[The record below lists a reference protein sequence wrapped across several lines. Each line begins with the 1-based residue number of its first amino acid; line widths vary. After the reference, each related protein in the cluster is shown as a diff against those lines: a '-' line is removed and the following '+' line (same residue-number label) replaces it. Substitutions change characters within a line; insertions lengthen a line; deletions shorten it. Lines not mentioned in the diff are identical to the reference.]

1 MLFRHATSNKTAAQ
15 LKRSVFFSEYACR
28 RMEIATWGL
37 FMKGKFRSSQMCSNF
52 SKQLK
57 LHNSISELS
66 CCKAPVCKYLP
77 PKSLFF
83 FVSVIST
90 IADNTPKNYAGRF
103 SSFLFCSFYTLT
115 LVSLA
120 YFICLISRCQNY
132 KKQQVFSNI
141 LNRFWNNFYCQHEPL
156 KDDFSG
162 LSW

>member
-83 FVSVIST
+83 FCLSYFYYRRQHAKKLRWQILKFFVLFFLYSQLGFSCLFYLSHLSV
-90 IADNTPKNYAGRF
+90 PKLQEATGVFKY
-103 SSFLFCSFYTLT
+103 SKSFL
-115 LVSLA
+115 
-120 YFICLISRCQNY
+120 
-132 KKQQVFSNI
+132 K
-141 LNRFWNNFYCQHEPL
+141 
-156 KDDFSG
+156 
-162 LSW
+162 